1 MRPTTTSSSSITQ
14 PKILAIY
21 IGLLIDVVERMNIS
35 AEELLEGSGITLEQA
50 NDVFWYLDFEVF
62 SRLFARAVQLT
73 NEPGLGFL
81 LGLQMKVSC
90 HGLVGFA
97 AMIGKDVRAALEIAQ
112 QFSGVLSSAFTIL
125 LDVGEETCSLY
136 FNEVFPE
143 YSLGSSGVMALMLG
157 FAMMGEA
164 LTGQRLEGAAE
175 CSFKRP
181 EYYSRFENLIPGTVS
196 FEQPQTRLIFPRSY
210 LDLPLI
216 MADPMT
222 ARLAREQCKR
232 ELNAVMKNSSFSRL
246 VGELAYDEALGFC
259 TLEDVA
265 EKLHMSPRTLQ
276 RQLAQEDKSFSSV
289 IDELREHKARSMLK
303 KREMSLDSIAE
314 ALGYTDTA
322 NFTRAFK
329 RWTGTTPKKFVD

>member
-1 MRPTTTSSSSITQ
+1 MRSTTSSSVTAP

-35 AEELLEGSGITLEQA
+35 AEELLEGSGISPEQA
-50 NDVFWYLDFEVF
+50 NDVFWYLDFDVF
-62 SRLFARAVQLT
+62 ARLFERAILLT

-97 AMIGKDVRAALEIAQ
+97 AMIGKDVREALEIAQ
-112 QFSGVLSSAFTIL
+112 QFVGVLSTAFTIL
-125 LDVGEETCSLY
+125 VDVGEESTSLY
-136 FNEVFPE
+136 FNEISPE
-143 YSLGSSGVMALMLG
+143 YSIGESGVMALALG
-157 FAMMGEA
+157 FAIMGEA
-164 LTGQRLEGAAE
+164 VTGKHLEGAAE
-175 CSFKRP
+175 FTFKRP
-181 EYYSRFENLIPGTVS
+181 DYFSRFENLIPGIVR
-196 FEQPQTRLIFPRSY
+196 FDQPHTRLIFSNTY

-216 MADPMT
+216 MADPLT

-246 VGELAYDEALGFC
+246 VGELAFDEALGFC

-289 IDELREHKARSMLK
+289 IDELRQHKATAMLR

-314 ALGYTDTA
+314 TLGYTDTA

-329 RWTGTTPKKFVD
+329 RWTGTTPKKFLD

>member
-1 MRPTTTSSSSITQ
+1 MRSSSSSSVTTP

-35 AEELLEGSGITLEQA
+35 AEELLEGSGINPEQI
-50 NDVFWYLDFEVF
+50 NDVFWYVDFDVF

-97 AMIGKDVRAALEIAQ
+97 AMIGKDVREALEIAQ
-112 QFSGVLSSAFTIL
+112 QFVSVLSTAFTIL
-125 LDVGEETCSLY
+125 LSVGEETSSLY
-136 FNEVFPE
+136 IHEAFPE
-143 YSLGSSGVMALMLG
+143 YSVGESGVMALALG

-164 LTGQRLEGAAE
+164 VTGHRLAGIAEFTFQRPDY
-175 CSFKRP
+175 F
-181 EYYSRFENLIPGTVS
+181 SRFENLIPATVH
-196 FEQPQTRLIFPRSY
+196 FEQPHTRLIFPNTY

-222 ARLAREQCKR
+222 ARMAREQCKR

-246 VGELAYDEALGFC
+246 VGELAFDEALGFC

-289 IDELREHKARSMLK
+289 VDEMRQHKATAMLR

-314 ALGYTDTA
+314 KLGYTDTA

-329 RWTGTTPKKFVD
+329 RWTGTTPKRFLD

>member
-1 MRPTTTSSSSITQ
+1 MRPTTTSSSVTAQ

-50 NDVFWYLDFEVF
+50 SDVFWYLDFEVF

-97 AMIGKDVRAALEIAQ
+97 AMIGKDVREALEIAQ
-112 QFSGVLSSAFTIL
+112 QFVGVLSTAFTIL
-125 LDVGEETCSLY
+125 LDVGEETSSLY
-136 FNEVFPE
+136 INESYPE
-143 YSLGSSGVMALMLG
+143 YSVGDSGVMALMLG

-164 LTGQRLEGAAE
+164 VTGKRLEGVAE
-175 CSFKRP
+175 CTFKRP
-181 EYYSRFENLIPGTVS
+181 EYFSRFENLIPGEVR
-196 FEQPQTRLIFPRSY
+196 FEQANTRLIFPSSY

-276 RQLAQEDKSFSSV
+276 RQLAQENKSFSSV
-289 IDELREHKARSMLK
+289 IDELREHKARSMLR

-314 ALGYTDTA
+314 TLGYTDTA

-329 RWTGTTPKKFVD
+329 RWTGTTPKKFMD

>member
-1 MRPTTTSSSSITQ
+1 MRLSTSSSVTTS

-21 IGLLIDVVERMNIS
+21 IGLLIDVIERINIS
-35 AEELLEGSGITLEQA
+35 AEELLEGSGIKPEQI
-50 NDVFWYLDFEVF
+50 NDVYWYVDFDVF
-62 SRLFARAVQLT
+62 SRLFARAVMLT

-97 AMIGKDVRAALEIAQ
+97 AMIGKDVREALEVAQ
-112 QFSGVLSSAFTIL
+112 QFVSVLSTAFTIRL
-125 LDVGEETCSLY
+125 SIGEESSSLY
-136 FNEVFPE
+136 IHETFPE
-143 YSLGSSGVMALMLG
+143 YSVGDSGVMALALG

-164 LTGQRLEGAAE
+164 VTGHRLEGIAE
-175 CSFKRP
+175 FTCTRP
-181 EYYSRFENLIPGTVS
+181 DYFSRFENLIPGQVR
-196 FEQPQTRLIFPRSY
+196 FEQPHTRLIFPNQY

-222 ARLAREQCKR
+222 ARMAREQCKR

-246 VGELAYDEALGFC
+246 VGELAFDEALGFC

-265 EKLHMSPRTLQ
+265 DKLHMSPRTLQ
-276 RQLAQEDKSFSSV
+276 RQLAQEDQSFSSV
-289 IDELREHKARSMLK
+289 IDALRQRKATALLKQREL
-303 KREMSLDSIAE
+303 SLESIAE
-314 ALGYTDTA
+314 KLGYTDTA

-329 RWTGTTPKKFVD
+329 RWTGMTPRKFTD

>member
-1 MRPTTTSSSSITQ
+1 MRSSTSSSVTTS

-35 AEELLEGSGITLEQA
+35 AEELLDGSGIKPEQIS
-50 NDVFWYLDFEVF
+50 NVYWYVDFDVF
-62 SRLFARAVQLT
+62 SRLFARAVMLT

-97 AMIGKDVRAALEIAQ
+97 AMIGKDVREALEVAQ
-112 QFSGVLSSAFTIL
+112 QFVSVLSTAFTIRL
-125 LDVGEETCSLY
+125 SIGEENSSLY
-136 FNEVFPE
+136 IHETFPE
-143 YSLGSSGVMALMLG
+143 YSVGDSGVMALALG

-164 LTGQRLEGAAE
+164 VTGHRLEGIAE
-175 CSFKRP
+175 FTCKRP
-181 EYYSRFENLIPGTVS
+181 DYFSRFENLIPGQVR
-196 FEQPQTRLIFPRSY
+196 FDQPHTRLIFPNQY

-216 MADPMT
+216 MADPLT
-222 ARLAREQCKR
+222 ARMAREQCKR
-232 ELNAVMKNSSFSRL
+232 ELNAITKNSSFSRL

-265 EKLHMSPRTLQ
+265 DKLHMSPRTLQ
-276 RQLAQEDKSFSSV
+276 RQLAQEDQSFSTV
-289 IDELREHKARSMLK
+289 IDSLRQRKATAMLK
-303 KREMSLDSIAE
+303 QRELSLESIAE
-314 ALGYTDTA
+314 KLGYTDTA

-329 RWTGTTPKKFVD
+329 RWTGMTPRKFTD